1 MAEAYDY
8 MKDLGPAAAEGPG
21 AVYLALRAKAADF
34 AGRFGLDKL
43 CGIAAGATYVA
54 YTIAMLLRDGRVPA
68 PARTKLAIAAVYFAL
83 PLDILP
89 GHLDDVWVGLV
100 ALTETLSSVD
110 ARVVAEYWPGELA
123 DLYKAKAVLD
133 NLNGRFG
140 AGAVRRLAA
149 KLTARG

>member
-21 AVYLALRAKAADF
+21 AVYLALAREGRGFRRAV
-34 AGRFGLDKL
+34 RLDKL
-43 CGIAAGATYVA
+43 CGIAAGATDVA
-54 YTIAMLLRDGRVPA
+54 YTIAIAAARRARPRPGADEARDSGCVFRPA
-68 PARTKLAIAAVYFAL
+68 ARHPARAPRQRL
-83 PLDILP
+83 
-89 GHLDDVWVGLV
+89 VGLV

-123 DLYKAKAVLD
+123 DLYRAKAVLD